1 MRRRRFLYSVVGGAG
16 LTAGCIA
23 GDSGDQSSPATTG
36 RTTTAT
42 ETARGPTAVDT
53 TTTDTMKMTN
63 PTQSEGGKPCEGSL
77 DRVDFSIDEV
87 RYESLGGFELTTS
100 KTTVSIGNSIM
111 FRLKNTSES
120 RHTTGNK
127 QKYDVQRH
135 TDDGWRSIYFA
146 SGPVMYTDEGIMH
159 PPDAG
164 FTWEFTLS
172 QEGLQHANQ
181 SNYSVCEDLSPGDYR
196 FVYWGVIPPQE
207 EASDFKDEYAIS
219 VRFTVTE

>member
-23 GDSGDQSSPATTG
+23 GDSGDQSSPAATG

-53 TTTDTMKMTN
+53 TTTDMMKMTN
-63 PTQSEGGKPCEGSL
+63 SDQNEGGEPCDGSL

-87 RYESLGGFELTTS
+87 RYESLGGFKLTTD
-100 KTTVSIGNSIM
+100 KTTVSMGNTITI
-111 FRLKNTSES
+111 RLKNTSES
-120 RHTTGNK
+120 RKTTGNK
-127 QKYDVQRH
+127 QKYDVQRQ
-135 TDDGWRSIYFA
+135 TDDGWRSIYFT
-146 SGPVMYTDEGIMH
+146 SGPIMYTSEGIMH

-164 FTWEFTLS
+164 FTWEFALS
-172 QEGLQHANQ
+172 QEEPQHANQ

-207 EASDFKDEYAIS
+207 EASDFEDEYAIS